1 MKIEDLMDMTLRE
14 VLDSYGAIYNPECG
28 YYYGIASFEDIDELY
43 YEYDIDEVYPEAFE
57 VENLIRDEIIVA
69 FDEELISFNRLEKIM
84 KNLDIPKKDKE

>member
-43 YEYDIDEVYPEAFE
+43 HEYDIDEVYPEAFE